1 MNTSINGNKPLEGRV
16 AVVTGA
22 GKGLGAAFARS
33 LAQHGAA
40 VVVNNRIRPGTAD
53 EAAAVAESIR
63 ASGGRAIAE
72 HSDVTDPEA
81 GARMVK
87 AAIGAFGHLDT
98 LVLNAGTAGQAV
110 RFSGATLD
118 EIRQVMETNFFANTA
133 IVAASLEALAATGS
147 GRVLFISSSAG
158 LYGVKGRAHYAASKG
173 ALNAFAFTLADEWRG
188 KGITFNV
195 LCPYAATRMTGA
207 DDPDN
212 PDALLVPDRIAP
224 AASWLVSPH
233 HDRTGEVWIGG
244 GGWLRRV
251 ETVETG
257 GAAMPQQIVDFETFA
272 VGQSGLETARGF
284 SGAEAAFADLFGDL
298 RAHLKGRSQ

>member
-1 MNTSINGNKPLEGRV
+1 MENHTHGQKPLEGRV
-16 AVVTGA
+16 AIVTGA

-33 LAQHGAA
+33 LADNGAR
-40 VVVNNRIRPGTAD
+40 VVVNNRIRPGASD
-53 EAAAVAESIR
+53 DAEAVAENIR
-63 ASGGRAIAE
+63 VRGGQAVAE

-87 AAIGAFGHLDT
+87 SAIDAFGRLDT
-98 LVLNAGTAGQAV
+98 LVLNAGTAGDAV

-133 IVAASLEALAATGS
+133 ILAASLDALAASGC

-212 PDALLVPDRIAP
+212 PDALMSPDRIAP
-224 AASWLVSPH
+224 AASWLVSPRH
-233 HDRTGEVWIGG
+233 ERTGEVWIGG

-257 GAAMPQQIVDFETFA
+257 GAAMPQHLDGFEAFA
-272 VGQSGLETARGF
+272 EGQSGLSTARGF
-284 SGAEAAFADLFGDL
+284 AGAEAAFADLFGDL
-298 RAHLKGRSQ
+298 RAHLKGQSR

>member
-1 MNTSINGNKPLEGRV
+1 MDKNSHGHKALEGRV
-16 AVVTGA
+16 AIITGA

-33 LAQHGAA
+33 LAKHGAA
-40 VVVNNRIRPGTAD
+40 VVVNNRIRPGASD
-53 EAAAVAESIR
+53 EAETVAESIR
-63 ASGGRAIAE
+63 ASGGQAIAE

-81 GARMVK
+81 GTRMAE
-87 AAIGAFGHLDT
+87 AAVDAFGHVDT
-98 LVLNAGTAGQAV
+98 LVLNAGTAGEAV
-110 RFSGATLD
+110 RFSGGTLA
-118 EIRQVMETNFFANTA
+118 EVRLVMETNFFANA
-133 IVAASLEALAATGS
+133 QIVASCLERLSATGS

-212 PDALLVPDRIAP
+212 PDALLAPDRIAP

-257 GAAMPQQIVDFETFA
+257 GAAMPQQIDDFEAFA
-272 VGQSGLETARGF
+272 AGQSGLATARGF

-298 RAHLKGRSQ
+298 RDHLKGQSR

>member
-1 MNTSINGNKPLEGRV
+1 MKNSIHGNRPLEGRV

-33 LAQHGAA
+33 LAQQGAS
-40 VVVNNRIRPGTAD
+40 VIVNNRIRSGASD
-53 EAAAVAESIR
+53 DAEAVAENIR
-63 ASGGRAIAE
+63 AAGGQAVAE
-72 HSDVTDPEA
+72 HSDVTAPGA
-81 GARMVK
+81 GARTVK
-87 AAIGAFGHLDT
+87 AAIDAFGRLDT
-98 LVLNAGTAGQAV
+98 LVLNAGTAGTAV

-118 EIRQVMETNFFANTA
+118 DIRQVMETNFFANTA
-133 IVAASLEALAATGS
+133 IVASSLETLAASGS

-212 PDALLVPDRIAP
+212 PDALLAPDRIAP
-224 AASWLVSPH
+224 AAAWLVSPH

-251 ETVETG
+251 ETVETR
-257 GAAMPQQIVDFETFA
+257 GAAMPQQAGEFEAFA
-272 VGQSGLETARGF
+272 EGQSGLATARGF
-284 SGAEAAFADLFGDL
+284 AGAEAAFADLYADL
-298 RAHLKGRSQ
+298 RTHLKGVPQ